1 MGFGKS
7 IKEILR
13 FELIWKLAVLGLVSP
28 LFREIY
34 QTYVASVGVSFNQ
47 DMLGTFLNL
56 KGGLLFL
63 LLFFGA
69 AALVYYEYCVTIHIA
84 ALCRRGERFA
94 LGQVMRRSLWDL
106 GTLRGWSLAAGS
118 LYYVLFLPLMRI
130 GYVNTMV
137 PLVTIP
143 EFVFGEMRKSI
154 PGVLGMLAIYAACY
168 TAHLLLLFTPVYM
181 ALGRR
186 RFAPAVRESLRC
198 WKRTGW
204 KSRLAVIAL
213 LAVWDRATTEIARY
227 WRRTPLGNADFD
239 GNFLKYL
246 VYSEAFRKDLL
257 HWLLLTLLQT
267 AGMAAFLYFVVSI
280 TSRTEAGR
288 TPLPATWGEDAGTLL
303 EIADRRWAA
312 WAEKWKKR
320 LHTKRWRAAAAAV
333 CLLLAARL
341 ALACQLPPPIHRPL
355 AIGHRGSYFTVEN
368 TLEAILAAGDLG
380 ADYAEIDVQL
390 TRDGIP
396 VVFHDGDLRRM
407 AGRSERV
414 SELDWA
420 ELREIP
426 VSDLSYPEADAR
438 IASLE
443 EVLAALENHPSG
455 MGLLIEL
462 KPEAGRGGELTGAVI
477 ELVERYG
484 FGERAMFMSL
494 DYPSLLP
501 LLDRHPEWWVGYC
514 AYSISGDLTESVWQ
528 YGMDFLA
535 VEELLVTNR
544 LVPQAGERG
553 LPVYVWSVYDEE
565 RMQQY
570 LEMGVSGLISDYPD
584 AAAQE
589 IADFRRSRP
598 HTQYQISR

>member
-69 AALVYYEYCVTIHIA
+69 AALVYYEYCVAIHIA
-84 ALCRRGERFA
+84 ALCRRGDRFT

-118 LYYVLFLPLMRI
+118 LYYVLLLPLVRI
-130 GYVNTMV
+130 GYVSTMV

-154 PGVLGMLAIYAACY
+154 PGVLGTLAIYAACY

-204 KSRLAVIAL
+204 KSRLAAIAL
-213 LAVWDRATTEIARY
+213 LAVWDRVTTEIARY

-267 AGMAAFLYFVVSI
+267 VGMAAFLYFIVSI
-280 TSRTEAGR
+280 TGRTEAGR
-288 TPLPATWGEDAGTLL
+288 TSLQAPWGGDAGTLL
-303 EIADRRWAA
+303 EIDR
-312 WAEKWKKR
+312 K
-320 LHTKRWRAAAAAV
+320 
-333 CLLLAARL
+333 
-341 ALACQLPPPIHRPL
+341 
-355 AIGHRGSYFTVEN
+355 S
-368 TLEAILAAGDLG
+368 
-380 ADYAEIDVQL
+380 
-390 TRDGIP
+390 
-396 VVFHDGDLRRM
+396 VV
-407 AGRSERV
+407 
-414 SELDWA
+414 
-420 ELREIP
+420 
-426 VSDLSYPEADAR
+426 
-438 IASLE
+438 
-443 EVLAALENHPSG
+443 
-455 MGLLIEL
+455 
-462 KPEAGRGGELTGAVI
+462 
-477 ELVERYG
+477 
-484 FGERAMFMSL
+484 
-494 DYPSLLP
+494 
-501 LLDRHPEWWVGYC
+501 
-514 AYSISGDLTESVWQ
+514 
-528 YGMDFLA
+528 
-535 VEELLVTNR
+535 
-544 LVPQAGERG
+544 
-553 LPVYVWSVYDEE
+553 
-565 RMQQY
+565 
-570 LEMGVSGLISDYPD
+570 
-584 AAAQE
+584 
-589 IADFRRSRP
+589 
-598 HTQYQISR
+598 